1 MVSRCPVSLDC
12 GLVSRKVATTER
24 RAFVQEMT
32 GLTALQLSGLVL
44 IAYVHFLHYSRDFVG
59 ILLGVQT
66 Y

>member
-12 GLVSRKVATTER
+12 GLVSRKAATER

-44 IAYVHFLHYSRDFVG
+44 IACVHFLHYSRDFVG